1 MPVVID
7 QDPKGKT
14 GRRNAPAP
22 IATGDA
28 GELAGW
34 IVVNCQPHKERIA
47 LEHLGRQAFTCYCPM
62 IRRQVRH
69 ARRTYE
75 SVRPLFPNYVF
86 VALDFGRQSWRSLL
100 STRGVRGV
108 VSCGEAPSTLR
119 SEIIEELRSREID
132 GAITRPT
139 APFRIGQRVGIV
151 RGALDGLVATI
162 VDLDEKDRV
171 VVLLDLLNRPVR
183 VSVKSESLAEVPQ

>member
-1 MPVVID
+1 MHLV
-7 QDPKGKT
+7 QGPKGSSVPRSSLVT
-14 GRRNAPAP
+14 SAAGN
-22 IATGDA
+22 A
-28 GELAGW
+28 GEPGGW
-34 IVVNCQPHKERIA
+34 IVVNCQPHRESVA
-47 LEHLGRQAFTCYCPM
+47 LENLRRQAFNCYCPM

-108 VSCGEAPSTLR
+108 ISCGEAPSMLG
-119 SEIIEELRSREID
+119 SEIIEELRAREID
-132 GAITRPT
+132 GAVTRPT

-162 VDLDEKDRV
+162 VDLDEKDRI

>member
-1 MPVVID
+1 MLIG
-7 QDPKGKT
+7 QGSKGRT
-14 GRRNAPAP
+14 GRHGSPAP
-22 IATGDA
+22 FVAAKA
-28 GELAGW
+28 GEPSDW
-34 IVVNCQPHKERIA
+34 IVVNCQPHKESVA
-47 LEHLGRQAFTCYCPM
+47 LDHLGRQAFTCYCPM

-75 SVRPLFPNYVF
+75 SVRPLFPSYVF

-100 STRGVRGV
+100 STRGVRGI

-119 SEIIEELRSREID
+119 SDIIEQLRAREID

-139 APFRIGQRVGIV
+139 APFRIGQRVSIV

-162 VDLDEKDRV
+162 VDLDEKDRI

-183 VSVKSESLAEVPQ
+183 VSVRSESLAEVPQ

>member
-1 MPVVID
+1 MLIG
-7 QDPKGKT
+7 QGSKGKT
-14 GRRNAPAP
+14 GRCNAPVP
-22 IATGDA
+22 IAPGNA
-28 GELAGW
+28 GESSDW
-34 IVVNCQPHKERIA
+34 IVVNCLPHKESVA

-75 SVRPLFPNYVF
+75 SVRPLFPSYVF
-86 VALDFGRQSWRSLL
+86 VSLDFGRQSWRSLL
-100 STRGVRGV
+100 STRGVRGI

-119 SEIIEELRSREID
+119 SDIIEQLRAREID

-139 APFRIGQRVGIV
+139 APFRIGQRVSIV

-162 VDLDEKDRV
+162 VDLDEKDRI

>member
-1 MPVVID
+1 MLIS
-7 QDPKGKT
+7 QGAKSRT
-14 GRRNAPAP
+14 GQHGSPAP
-22 IATGDA
+22 FAAAKASEPSD
-28 GELAGW
+28 W
-34 IVVNCQPHKERIA
+34 IVVNCQPHKESIA
-47 LEHLGRQAFTCYCPM
+47 LDHLGRQAFTCYCPM

-100 STRGVRGV
+100 STRGVRSV
-108 VSCGEAPSTLR
+108 VSCGEAPSMLR
-119 SEIIEELRSREID
+119 SEIIEQLKAREID
-132 GAITRPT
+132 GAIARPT

-162 VDLDEKDRV
+162 VDLDEKDRI

-183 VSVKSESLAEVPQ
+183 VSVKSGSLAEVPQ

>member
-1 MPVVID
+1 MLIV
-7 QDPKGKT
+7 QGPKGSADPL
-14 GRRNAPAP
+14 GVPVPGAAGN
-22 IATGDA
+22 A
-28 GELAGW
+28 GEPGGW
-34 IVVNCQPHKERIA
+34 IVVNCQPHKESVA
-47 LEHLGRQAFTCYCPM
+47 LEHLSRQAFTCYCPM

-69 ARRTYE
+69 ARRTYY

-100 STRGVRGV
+100 STRGVRSV

-119 SEIIEELRSREID
+119 SEIIEQLRAREID

-162 VDLDEKDRV
+162 VDLDEKDRI